1 MKTKEVK
8 DIIDILTT
16 EVKINEI
23 DKTFLENVPKVPTH
37 AETFRSK
44 NIFITL
50 ALGGLLSALLITLMI
65 FTINNPFFSKDK
77 PNPVT
82 ETKKQMT
89 YQVVG
94 CFALID
100 GIDPINNM
108 STSKNTLVEEE
119 IGEYLELAEKYL
131 LQDEI
136 QIESLISDDKAYA
149 NLYKIT
155 LDETIYYYFNETT
168 TQTGD
173 IDEVS
178 SFVEGYILSGNNKY
192 KVEGSKEVKEGEV
205 KTSLKTYYKAD
216 TYVLVEQ
223 EIEAHENEY
232 TFKYFNGTTLVKKLE
247 LEMEKHIS
255 YQELEIEEENKNIE
269 FVLSNNVI
277 IADVEFPG
285 LFNGEVLI
293 YIEEEGYVYNIED

>member
-44 NIFITL
+44 NIVITL

-94 CFALID
+94 CFVLID

-131 LQDEI
+131 LQDEL

-205 KTSLKTYYKAD
+205 KT
-216 TYVLVEQ
+216 
-223 EIEAHENEY
+223 HENEY

-285 LFNGEVLI
+285 LFDGEVLI